1 MITEEMLCAAA
12 ARSCELYTADLE
24 SGYNADVL
32 HEFSPAFE
40 KKIRKLKRR
49 ADHPAF
55 YRTMNRVAS
64 ILLAILIAIGAWI
77 SVDTEA
83 RAAIVGWVK
92 EIYETY
98 FVYRFEGNSNVNR
111 DLVDYRPTLIPSGY
125 TEFYSDTTE
134 GTTTVVYT
142 NKEDEMLKFSYS
154 HGPDNT
160 TWFVGVGPPTVQPI
174 TINGVAGEAITSTGQ
189 GTTTAIMWVTTE
201 STAFSISGFLSIED
215 LVAMAESVQIIKR

>member
-98 FVYRFEGNSNVNR
+98 FKVLPKSR
-111 DLVDYRPTLIPSGY
+111 T
-125 TEFYSDTTE
+125 
-134 GTTTVVYT
+134 
-142 NKEDEMLKFSYS
+142 FSFD
-154 HGPDNT
+154 P
-160 TWFVGVGPPTVQPI
+160 
-174 TINGVAGEAITSTGQ
+174 
-189 GTTTAIMWVTTE
+189 
-201 STAFSISGFLSIED
+201 
-215 LVAMAESVQIIKR
+215 